1 SDNISYE
8 VRIPLQRKFSSV
20 NSSTNKYII
29 YWLLTGCF
37 LVFAMVIV
45 GGITRLTCSGLS
57 ITEWK
62 VVTGAIPPLNETQWN
77 DAFEKYKQIP
87 QYKLV
92 NADFTL
98 HDFKFIYFW
107 EYIHRLIG
115 RLIGIVFII
124 PFFYFL
130 VKKQIDK

>member
-1 SDNISYE
+1 MNPHY
-8 VRIPLQRKFSSV
+8 PLATSITFAPQIFNVTSSK
-20 NSSTNKYII
+20 NKYII
-29 YWLLTGCF
+29 YWLLSGCF

-45 GGITRLTCSGLS
+45 GGITRLTGSGLS

-62 VVTGAIPPLNETQWN
+62 VVTGTIPPLNDVQWN
-77 DAFEKYKQIP
+77 AEFEKYKQIP

-92 NADFTL
+92 NAAFTL
-98 HDFKFIYFW
+98 KDFKFIYFW

-124 PFFYFL
+124 PFVF
-130 VKKQIDK
+130 